1 MEISPIRDESGRDG
15 VRLSVINV
23 LEHDDVPEHHLVE
36 VKDEDKILSQYK
48 VGKDQL
54 PKVRKT
60 DPCVLILEEIL
71 NLEIVEGRLIRIVR
85 PHSVSGV
92 SVAYRVV
99 VRG

>member
-1 MEISPIRDESGRDG
+1 MSE
-15 VRLSVINV
+15 INV
-23 LEHDDVPEHHLVE
+23 LEHDDVPEHHLVD
-36 VKDEDKILSQYK
+36 VKDEKKILAQYK

-60 DPCVLILEEIL
+60 DPCIKILEEYSG
-71 NLEIVEGRLIRIVR
+71 NEIEEGRLIRVVR

>member
-1 MEISPIRDESGRDG
+1 MSE
-15 VRLSVINV
+15 INV

-36 VKDEDKILSQYK
+36 VEDEERILSQYN

-54 PKVRKT
+54 PKIRKT
-60 DPCVLILEEIL
+60 DPCVKILEEIKG
-71 NLEIVEGRLIRIVR
+71 IDIDEGRLIRIVR

-99 VRG
+99 VGGK

>member
-1 MEISPIRDESGRDG
+1 MSE
-15 VRLSVINV
+15 INV
-23 LEHDDVPEHHLVE
+23 LEHDDVPGHHLV
-36 VKDEDKILSQYK
+36 DKKEEEKVLSQYN

-54 PKVRKT
+54 PKIRKT
-60 DPCVLILEEIL
+60 DPCVKVLEEIL
-71 NLEIVEGRLIRIVR
+71 DLDIEEGRLIRIVR

>member
-1 MEISPIRDESGRDG
+1 MSE
-15 VRLSVINV
+15 INV

-36 VKDEDKILSQYK
+36 EKDEERILKQYS

-54 PKVRKT
+54 PKIKKS
-60 DPCVLILEEIL
+60 DPCVKVLEEYHGTDIG
-71 NLEIVEGRLIRIVR
+71 EGRLIRIVR

>member
-1 MEISPIRDESGRDG
+1 MSD
-15 VRLSVINV
+15 INV
-23 LEHDDVPEHHLVE
+23 LEHDDVPEHHLVDE
-36 VKDEDKILSQYK
+36 KDEEKILSQYN

-60 DPCVLILEEIL
+60 DPCVKILEEIL
-71 NLEIVEGRLIRIVR
+71 DLDIEEGRLIRIVR